1 MMTGIPIGN
10 SILPAYLLTAFL
22 VIVGF
27 AFYDIFHRRV
37 PDRALA
43 FFIPLAAAAPLIKA
57 WFALYCGQSP
67 LSLWP
72 IFAESLTGAL
82 LGFSI
87 PLAAA
92 MASGGTG
99 MGGGDIKFCGVLGL
113 IYGPSGMSIVFL
125 VSAVCAMP
133 IILMIRRIGRDWH
146 SLSIPFLPFLAC
158 GCSAATLAELFL
170 H

>member
-1 MMTGIPIGN
+1 MMTGIPIEN
-10 SILPAYLLTAFL
+10 SIWSAYLLTAFL

-37 PDRALA
+37 PDRALV

-57 WFALYCGQSP
+57 WFLLNCGQP
-67 LSLWP
+67 LLFP
-72 IFAESLTGAL
+72 YLIFTEALVGAL

-87 PLAAA
+87 PLTAA
-92 MASGGTG
+92 MVTGGTG

-113 IYGPSGMSIVFL
+113 IYGPYGMSIVFL
-125 VSAVCAMP
+125 VSAICAMP
-133 IILMIRRIGRDWH
+133 IILMIRRIYRDRRP
-146 SLSIPFLPFLAC
+146 LSIPFLPFLAC

>member
-10 SILPAYLLTAFL
+10 SAWPAYLLTAFL

-27 AFYDIFHRRV
+27 AVYDIFHRRV

-43 FFIPLAAAAPLIKA
+43 FFIPLAAAAPLLKS
-57 WFALYCGQSP
+57 WSALDCGRAQP
-67 LSLWP
+67 LLWP
-72 IFAESLTGAL
+72 VFAEALVGAL
-82 LGFSI
+82 LGFVI

-92 MASGGTG
+92 MVTEGTG

-125 VSAVCAMP
+125 VSSVCAMP
-133 IILMIRRIGRDWH
+133 VALMYRRMCRERRL
-146 SLSIPFLPFLAC
+146 LSIPFLPFLAC
-158 GCSAATLAELFL
+158 GCSAATLAELLL